1 MTFAS
6 LPAGIGATPLAA
18 LPAISLDLETTGL
31 DVTTARVIEIG
42 AVRLSASTQG
52 AAPNL
57 STLVDPGVP
66 IPAVSTAVHG
76 ISDADVAGAPPFT
89 QAIRGFGQWAGPAV
103 VVGFAI
109 GFDLAILKSEH
120 ERHGLAWAA
129 PRSLDVRHLLEFLS
143 PALGSL
149 SLDAAA
155 ARFLIAVSDRHR
167 ALADAQLAAAIF
179 KAVLPMLREKGIR
192 TLAQAERAIDQRT
205 GQNAQ
210 TEGAAGW
217 VTAATPADTA
227 GSIADFARIDSFA
240 FRHRVGE
247 LMQSPPLAISGDTPL
262 RAALKR
268 MAETKVSSLFVEGTQ
283 NGTVGIIT
291 ERDVLRA
298 LARDDAAVLDAPV
311 RTVAA
316 PRLVTIA
323 RDEFVYRALAI
334 MSSRGFRHLG
344 VTDEEGRL
352 VGALSARDLLRGR
365 TDDAVALGLSIEKA
379 SSPDEL
385 GRIWLN
391 LPKVAR
397 ALDLEEVDVRDTTA
411 VISREL
417 RAMTRRACELAEQ
430 ALTAEGFG
438 PPPSRYAMMVLGSGG
453 RGESLLAMD
462 QDNAIVYEEPPGGK
476 DVDAWFER
484 LGKRVA
490 DYLDAAGVVYCKGGV
505 MASNAAWRMNVERWK
520 ATTRS
525 WIARNKP
532 ENILSSDI
540 FFDAVTV
547 HGEPDLFEEVWSD
560 AVAHA
565 GQSRSFQSLLALSAT
580 DSDTPFG
587 WTGRVKLVDGRIDL
601 KRFGLMPIFSSA
613 RVLALRHAIRQRS
626 TRNRLT
632 AAAQI
637 EGISTTLVT
646 DLLESHRFFLQ
657 AILRQQLRDI
667 STGHKLSNSVAL
679 GELSAFERQ
688 ELNWALHQVPRVA
701 DLLGTPP
708 KSF

>member
-1 MTFAS
+1 MPFAS
-6 LPAGIGATPLAA
+6 LPPDIGGTPLTA

-42 AVRLSASTQG
+42 AVRLSGTTRG

-57 STLVDPGVP
+57 STFVAPGVP

-76 ISDADVAGAPPFT
+76 ITDADVIGAPPFT
-89 QAIRGFGQWAGPAV
+89 QAIRGFEQWAGQAV
-103 VVGFAI
+103 VLGFAI
-109 GFDLAILKSEH
+109 GFDLAVLKVEH
-120 ERHGLAWAA
+120 ERYSLAWSA

-155 ARFLIAVSDRHR
+155 ARFSIAVSHRHR
-167 ALADAQLAAAIF
+167 ALADAHLAASVF
-179 KAVLPMLREKGIR
+179 KAVLPMLRDKGVR
-192 TLAQAERAIDQRT
+192 TLAQAERAIDQKNS
-205 GQNAQ
+205 QKIA

-217 VTAATPADTA
+217 VTTAAPTDAA

-247 LMQSPPLAISGDTPL
+247 LMNSPPLTISGTTAL
-262 RAALKR
+262 RTALKQ
-268 MAETKVSSLFVEGTQ
+268 MADTKVSSLFVTGENCEPTRI
-283 NGTVGIIT
+283 VT

-298 LARDDAAVLDAPV
+298 LARDDVAALDAKV
-311 RTVAA
+311 SSVAS
-316 PRLVTIA
+316 PKLVTIS

-379 SSPDEL
+379 STPDEL

-391 LPKVAR
+391 LPNVAR

-430 ALTAEGFG
+430 ALATEGFG

-462 QDNAIVYEEPPGGK
+462 QDNAIVYEEPPGGE

-484 LGKRVA
+484 LGQRVA

-505 MASNAAWRMNVERWK
+505 MASNAAWRMNVARWK
-520 ATTRS
+520 ETTRS

-547 HGEPDLFEEVWSD
+547 HGEADLFEEVWSD
-560 AVAHA
+560 AVALA

-580 DSDTPFG
+580 GSDIPFG
-587 WTGRVKLVDGRIDL
+587 WTGRVKLVDGRVDL

-613 RVLALRHAIRQRS
+613 RVLALRHGIRQRS
-626 TRNRLT
+626 TRDRLT
-632 AAAQI
+632 AAAQL

-646 DLLESHRFFLQ
+646 DLLASHRFFLQ
-657 AILRQQLRDI
+657 AILRQQLRDM
-667 STGHKLSNSVAL
+667 TAGHKLSNSVAH
-679 GELSAFERQ
+679 GELTALERQ
-688 ELNWALHQVPRVA
+688 ELNWALHQVGRVA
-701 DLLGTPP
+701 DLLGTPT
-708 KSF
+708 SL